1 LCSFIRFILL
11 TIVLPVEIE
20 TPQGLMTLSLGYNNL
35 ENPFDAAQRFIDEN
49 SLDQN
54 HLRQIA
60 DWISSRAGKNAP
72 TLDMGAP
79 RGSGSGALSSG
90 TSSSA
95 SAPPSKV
102 QKKYQFIPLAAFAV
116 QDDVPSGLKGK
127 VLPKI
132 AEFNT
137 AEGDVLS
144 AGELDAVGAALDV
157 LATTSYY
164 HSSSVTDGQIS
175 CIAKLTTFATSRVF
189 PGFDICRM
197 LALHPA
203 GSQSLAGHPQ
213 LSSIITRALTV
224 LQEQE
229 REPGNAAVTALRFL
243 MNSFRFD
250 GLRRAILS
258 SPSLI
263 AAGNPAYVLLQ
274 SAAPYLSCSS
284 KLARAASSALL
295 VNIVLGLGV
304 TNGAVIPT
312 AAEQQQLQGCTTLLL
327 SLLERTLMQTQAVEE
342 IFRSLV
348 ALGTLLLSSSGLQAV
363 EQARKMGI
371 DSTLDA
377 IQVQL
382 GDKLAA
388 DVRKCIEEVSLILRN
403 GP

>member
-1 LCSFIRFILL
+1 
-11 TIVLPVEIE
+11 
-20 TPQGLMTLSLGYNNL
+20 MTLSLGYNNL

-72 TLDMGAP
+72 TLDMGGAP
-79 RGSGSGALSSG
+79 RGSGSVNSSSG

-116 QDDVPSGLKGK
+116 QDDVPSGLKSK

-132 AEFNT
+132 AEFNA
-137 AEGDVLS
+137 AEGNVLS

-164 HSSSVTDGQIS
+164 HSSSLSDGQIA
-175 CIAKLTTFATSRVF
+175 CIAKLTTFDTSRVF

-213 LSSIITRALTV
+213 LPSIITRALAV

-243 MNSFRFD
+243 MNSFRYD
-250 GLRRAILS
+250 GLRRAVLS
-258 SPSLI
+258 NPALL
-263 AAGNPAYVLLQ
+263 ATGNPAHVLLQ

-295 VNIVLGLGV
+295 VNLVLGLGV
-304 TNGAVIPT
+304 TSGAVIPT
-312 AAEQQQLQGCTTLLL
+312 VAEQQQLQGCTPRLL
-327 SLLERTLMQTQAVEE
+327 SLIEQMLTQTQAVEE

-348 ALGTLLLSSSGLQAV
+348 ALGTLLLSSNGFQAV

-371 DSTLDA
+371 DSTMDA
-377 IQVQL
+377 IRVQL
-382 GDKLAA
+382 GDKLTA
-388 DVRKCIEEVSLILRN
+388 DVRKCIEEVSQILRN